1 MPSTG
6 ISVTND
12 CLKVIK
18 SIKDLKPRYVIF
30 SIQDN
35 AIQVEKVG
43 DQNATHE
50 EFLAQFPKND
60 NRYALLNVSFE
71 MPSSTD
77 GVNEGIRKKTVFVA
91 WSTDTSSVKS
101 RFVYAAS
108 RKGLKHYLPGINMEI
123 QAGTPDALSLET
135 IVQKCLQV
143 TK

>member
-6 ISVTND
+6 ITVTND
-12 CLKVIK
+12 CLQVIK
-18 SIKDLKPRYVIF
+18 SLKEIKPRYVIF
-30 SIQDN
+30 SIQNN
-35 AIQVEKVG
+35 AIQIEKVG
-43 DQNATHE
+43 NHDATHE
-50 EFLAQFPKND
+50 EFLAQFPKDD

-71 MPSSTD
+71 MPTD

-108 RKGLKHYLPGINMEI
+108 RKGLKQYLPGINVEL
-123 QAGTPDALSLET
+123 QAGTTDALSLDN
-135 IVQKCLQV
+135 IVQKCLQI